1 MVVYSAYI
9 KMYFV
14 KILVFL
20 MYVGEKVFVYSQL
33 QWMNLREYI
42 ISIYFEN
49 IIKYD
54 VNEMG
59 ENLLMEMKVC
69 CYDFR
74 YFLKIIKWSMESNQT
89 ILSIMV
95 CECWCL

>member
-1 MVVYSAYI
+1 
-9 KMYFV
+9 MYFV
-14 KILVFL
+14 KIFVFL

-42 ISIYFEN
+42 MSIYFEN

-74 YFLKIIKWSMESNQT
+74 YLFLKDYKVIYYGIKSNNIINYG
-89 ILSIMV
+89 L
-95 CECWCL
+95 